1 MIGLIARRLL
11 SAVPLIAGV
20 LTLTFLLVEAAP
32 GRPADL
38 LLGDGPVSPE
48 LRARVEAAYGL
59 DQPAYARYASWIGH
73 ALRGD
78 LGWSISRGREVTSV
92 LADALPHTIGLAFLA
107 LSIQLLLGILLG
119 ALHVLRPGGPL
130 DHGLGVA
137 GLVLA
142 SVPTFWLG
150 LMAILLLAVAIP
162 LFPPS
167 SAHSIGAN
175 TWSFS
180 ARAIDLAWH
189 ATLPALVLGLGA
201 AAIVARF
208 VRAGL
213 VAALGEGF
221 VRAAR
226 ARGASQARVL
236 WAHALPAAAGP
247 VITLA
252 GLQLPVL
259 VSGAVVVEVVF
270 GWPGMGRVTYDAVMA
285 ADIPVVLAAVF
296 LATILVIVGNLLA
309 DLGLAFVDPRL
320 RLGRKTSR

>member
-1 MIGLIARRLL
+1 MLGLIARRLL
-11 SAVPLIAGV
+11 SAVPLVAGV

-38 LLGDGPVSPE
+38 LLGDGPVTPE

-59 DQPAYARYASWIGH
+59 DQPAYARYASWIGN

-78 LGWSISRGREVTSV
+78 LGWSLSRGRKVTSV
-92 LADALPHTIGLAFLA
+92 LADALPHTIGLALAA

-119 ALHVLRPGGPL
+119 ALHVLRPGGAL
-130 DHGLGVA
+130 DHGLGLV
-137 GLVLA
+137 GLLLA

-150 LMAILLLAVAIP
+150 LMAILLFAVAVPI
-162 LFPPS
+162 FPPS

-175 TWSFS
+175 AWSFP
-180 ARAIDLAWH
+180 ARAIDVLWH
-189 ATLPALVLGLGA
+189 AALPSLVLGLGA

-213 VAALGEGF
+213 MAALGEGF

-226 ARGASQARVL
+226 ARGASQARLL
-236 WAHALPAAAGP
+236 WVHALPAAAGP

-285 ADIPVVLAAVF
+285 QDLPVVLAAVL
-296 LATILVIVGNLLA
+296 LATILVIAGNLLA

-320 RLGRKTSR
+320 RLGRTASR